1 VNEGLFARLDA
12 WLARGPVVLAS
23 VMETRGATPRKGGSR
38 MLVARRRCFG
48 SVGGGLAE
56 ARVIEAAHDLLDR
69 RGHRADVEIDL
80 SGRPGAA
87 GICGGH
93 MRVCLRRWQ
102 GSVDRARAADI
113 HRRLAAGE
121 QVTLGAPEL
130 GCVAGEEQRAT
141 PDIRLLIIGAGHCGL
156 ALHDLAL
163 QLDFELWVYDER
175 EDVLPAFKSARQLTG
190 DATQLLRALDTPRT
204 VFAVCLTRDFHA
216 DLAAL
221 RVLSQR
227 PPAFIAMMGS
237 QRRIAQVRAALAEQA
252 GALAHLQAPVG
263 IDIDAQTPH
272 EIAISILAQLIQRR
286 RQLEPCSA

>member
-1 VNEGLFARLDA
+1 VNEALFARLDA

-23 VMETRGATPRKGGSR
+23 VMETRGATPRKVGSR
-38 MLVARRRCFG
+38 MLIARQRCFG

-56 ARVIEAAHDLLDR
+56 ARVIEAARDLLDR
-69 RGHRADVEIDL
+69 RGDRTDVEIDL

-102 GSVDRARAADI
+102 GPLDRARAADVQ
-113 HRRLAAGE
+113 RCL
-121 QVTLGAPEL
+121 T
-130 GCVAGEEQRAT
+130 AGEEVQLGAADLGCASGDDQRAT
-141 PDIRLLIIGAGHCGL
+141 PDIRLLIIGGGHCGL
-156 ALHDLAL
+156 ALHDLARW
-163 QLDFELWVYDER
+163 LDFDLWVYDER
-175 EDVLPAFKSARQLTG
+175 EDVLPAFRAARQLAG
-190 DATQLLRALDTPRT
+190 DATQLLQALDTRRR

-227 PPAFIAMMGS
+227 PPAFVAMMGS

-252 GALAHLQAPVG
+252 DALGHLQAPVG
-263 IDIDAQTPH
+263 FDIDAQTPH

-286 RQLEPCSA
+286 RQLEPC